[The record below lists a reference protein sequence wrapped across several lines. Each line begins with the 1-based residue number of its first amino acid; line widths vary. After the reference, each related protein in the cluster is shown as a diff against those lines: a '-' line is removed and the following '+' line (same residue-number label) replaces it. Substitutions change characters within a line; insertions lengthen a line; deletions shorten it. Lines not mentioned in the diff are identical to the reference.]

1 MDFWGAMRV
10 LRRRWYI
17 ALPSAVLAIGMSAAV
32 FLSIDTRYQSNG
44 VMLLTTPAAGSSYS
58 QKTAPEDAVRIN
70 PLLAFDGSLSTT
82 SQIIAQV
89 LADPKTREQLGVKA
103 GSPDSFTATGGGQNG
118 PFLFVLG
125 ESDTPQR
132 AEQMVTTVLDHAR
145 KELDDRQRGL
155 NAPESTF
162 ITSQVIVNPTKAEA
176 QIGGKIRYAGAALV
190 LLLLLTTASTFAADS
205 IMQNVKR
212 RKTAKEAT
220 DSEPTAEPAPAP
232 ALAPSPTPAPPP
244 VPEVSQPAPVNGFA
258 PRPAPSRPPRTAS
271 EKTVKIAVP
280 QNGPSWP
287 TREDTH

>member
-17 ALPSAVLAIGMSAAV
+17 ALPSAVLAIGLSAAV

-58 QKTAPEDAVRIN
+58 QKTSPEDAVRIN

-89 LADPKTREQLGVKA
+89 LADPKTREQLGVKE

-132 AEQMVTTVLDHAR
+132 AEQMVATVLDHAR

-155 NAPESTF
+155 SAPESTF

-190 LLLLLTTASTFAADS
+190 LLLLITTASTFAADS
-205 IMQNVKR
+205 IMQNLKR
-212 RKTAKEAT
+212 RKAAKETA
-220 DSEPTAEPAPAP
+220 DSEPTAEPEPEPAPAP
-232 ALAPSPTPAPPP
+232 TPVPAP
-244 VPEVSQPAPVNGFA
+244 EASQPAPVNGFA
-258 PRPAPSRPPRTAS
+258 PRPVPSRPPRTAS

>member
-17 ALPSAVLAIGMSAAV
+17 ALPSVVLAIGLSLMV
-32 FLSIDTRYQSNG
+32 FLSISTRYQSSG
-44 VMLLTTPAAGSSYS
+44 TMLLTTPAAGGSFS

-89 LADPKTREQLGVKA
+89 LADPRTREVLGVKA

-125 ESDTPQR
+125 ESDTPER
-132 AEQMVTTVLDHAR
+132 AEQMVGVVLERAR
-145 KELDDRQRGL
+145 TELDERQRGL

-162 ITSQVIVNPTKAEA
+162 ITSQVIVSPTKAEA
-176 QIGGKIRYAGAALV
+176 QIGGKVRYGGAALV
-190 LLLLLTTASTFAADS
+190 LLLLLTTATTFAADS
-205 IMQNVKR
+205 VLENLKR
-212 RKTAKEAT
+212 RKAAKEKAAEAVVP
-220 DSEPTAEPAPAP
+220 EPTVEPSETPPA
-232 ALAPSPTPAPPP
+232 
-244 VPEVSQPAPVNGFA
+244 NGFA
-258 PRPAPSRPPRTAS
+258 PRPVHAQARSTAS

-280 QNGPSWP
+280 QTGPTWP
-287 TREDTH
+287 TREDAP